1 MINHTGAVGACQPLE
16 SDATPK
22 TPPPH
27 ADHRLV
33 ARYGTAALDDG
44 YVAIPRV
51 VIRRRHA
58 LGVTTA
64 EWDYICEVWSYWR
77 SNRLPG
83 PSVEDLA
90 RGLNVDQSTIRRHRA
105 SLERKGLL
113 RVIAEGP
120 YNRYD
125 LRPLIDAAVGL
136 DRLQGAHEA
145 HDAPVLGSL
154 TSPPDDRA
162 GLHATKEVEKKLDLD
177 SIPPYP
183 PLCENARFRTAES
196 GVNERPP
203 LSGHSPEQ
211 PEEVDDR
218 RLATTFAALGTD
230 LGDDAPDSSLARAH
244 NLRRSADVSPDQFLQ
259 ALAEATVRTRAH
271 QAHILKRRR
280 DGITPNGMPYLFA
293 VLTDLLHPAP
303 SHARRAPDRPRS
315 DRRRRPEAPPVPVDY
330 VAWTGAT
337 AEPAPTAGDPA
348 ASLPE
353 ENPTW
358 RRALD
363 ELRGDMLREN
373 YARWFA
379 PTRVIG
385 DDGATLRVAVP
396 DAFHQQWLDRRLRG
410 VIERAMGRVAPSW
423 RVVFVVDPAAC
434 APTETTARAS

>member
-1 MINHTGAVGACQPLE
+1 MNNHTGAVGACQP
-16 SDATPK
+16 SADNAIPK
-22 TPPPH
+22 TPAPA
-27 ADHRLV
+27 ADRRLV
-33 ARYGTAALDDG
+33 ARYGAAALDDG

-51 VIRRRHA
+51 VIRRRRA
-58 LGVTTA
+58 LGVTAA
-64 EWDYICEVWSYWR
+64 EWDYVCEVWSYWR
-77 SNRLPG
+77 SDRLPG

-90 RGLNVDQSTIRRHRA
+90 RGLGVDQSTIRRHRA

-136 DRLQGAHEA
+136 DRLQGAHDA

-154 TSPPDDRA
+154 TSPPDDQA

-183 PLCENARFRTAES
+183 PLCGNAHFRTAES
-196 GVNERPP
+196 GVNEGPP

-211 PEEVDDR
+211 PEEMDDR
-218 RLATTFAALGTD
+218 RIAAILAALSAE

-244 NLRRSADVSPDQFLQ
+244 NLRCGADVSPDQFLQ
-259 ALAEATVRTRAH
+259 ALAEATVRTRAR
-271 QAHILKRRR
+271 QAHILKRQR
-280 DGITPNGMPYLFA
+280 DGLTPNGMPYLFA
-293 VLTDLLHPAP
+293 VLVGLLHPAP
-303 SHARRAPDRPRS
+303 PQTRVGDLVHRRPT
-315 DRRRRPEAPPVPVDY
+315 RRRQPEASPVSVDY
-330 VAWTGAT
+330 VAWTGAV
-337 AEPAPTAGDPA
+337 AIPDAGDLDA
-348 ASLPE
+348 LSTEA
-353 ENPTW
+353 NPTW

-363 ELRGDMLREN
+363 ELRNDMLREN
-373 YARWFA
+373 YARWFE

-410 VIERAMGRVAPSW
+410 VIERAMGRVAPDW